1 VVNLG
6 DLLRQLRGKESLR
19 SVSKRAGI
27 SHNYLSIVEKGVDPR
42 TGAPVKPSPD
52 TLRSLSRAYNYPY
65 KDLMLTAGY
74 SELEEQHQQ
83 EIESVTKSIN
93 AISDLKDLILRYDDE
108 QIIDMYHHTS
118 NGEEI
123 KEEDVKKIISYVR
136 FVLKDS

>member
-1 VVNLG
+1 MVNLG
-6 DLLRQLRGKESLR
+6 ELLRELRGKESLR
-19 SVSKRAGI
+19 SVAKRAGV

-65 KDLMLTAGY
+65 KDLMLVAGY
-74 SELEEQHQQ
+74 SEIDDQDEQ

-93 AISDLKDLILRYDDE
+93 ALSDLKELIMRYDDE

-118 NGEEI
+118 QGQDL
-123 KEEDVKKIISYVR
+123 KEEEVKKIISYVR